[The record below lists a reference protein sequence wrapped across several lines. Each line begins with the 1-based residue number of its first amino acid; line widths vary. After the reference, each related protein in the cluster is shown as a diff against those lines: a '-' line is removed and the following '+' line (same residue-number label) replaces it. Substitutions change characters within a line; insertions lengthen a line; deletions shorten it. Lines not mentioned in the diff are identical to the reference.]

1 MVVNLKSRQK
11 SLPDSVSGKL
21 YSFKLY
27 EFKLNLNNLS
37 VGKELQATAQILL
50 SFGLIKV
57 FLNQTDYHKDMLT
70 V

>member
-11 SLPDSVSGKL
+11 SPRDSVPGKL

-37 VGKELQATAQILL
+37 PGKELQATAQTLL
-50 SFGLIKV
+50 SSGA
-57 FLNQTDYHKDMLT
+57 D
-70 V
+70 